1 MIIDRLRSAK
11 VLLHVFLRKKQTKE
25 YLKNWR
31 PISLLNVSCN
41 IVSAC
46 IANTLKVLLPNIIH
60 EDQNGFMKGRYIG
73 DNIILLYYIFIVVH

>member
-31 PISLLNVSCN
+31 PISLLKVSCK

-46 IANTLKVLLPNIIH
+46 IANTLKFVLRNIIH
-60 EDQNGFMKGRYIG
+60 EDQHEFMNGRCIG
-73 DNIILLYYIFIVVH
+73 DTIILL

>member
-1 MIIDRLRSAK
+1 MLIYKLRSAK
-11 VLLHVFLRKKQTKE
+11 VLLHVFIRKKQTKE

-31 PISLLNVSCN
+31 YISLLKASCK

-73 DNIILLYYIFIVVH
+73 DNIILLYYICIVVH